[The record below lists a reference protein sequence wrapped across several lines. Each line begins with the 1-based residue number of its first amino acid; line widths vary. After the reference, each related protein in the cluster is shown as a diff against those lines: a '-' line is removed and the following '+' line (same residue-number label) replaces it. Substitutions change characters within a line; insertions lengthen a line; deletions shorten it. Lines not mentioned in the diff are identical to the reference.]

1 MGTDASPLSNC
12 GLMRSLP
19 RMHGAGSPS
28 QLVMESH
35 RTKENDREM
44 SVSLTADGSPASDTF
59 WRHPDRG

>member
-1 MGTDASPLSNC
+1 
-12 GLMRSLP
+12 
-19 RMHGAGSPS
+19 MHGAGSPS